1 MELEREELIKHCEN
15 TIEKLE
21 KLDKEF
27 GDALRLDLKRNIL
40 IFQIALGSLKAKA
53 PCRCEHDGA
62 TYYDLS
68 GRERCTLCGADL

>member
-1 MELEREELIKHCEN
+1 MEREELIKHCED
-15 TIEKLE
+15 TIERLEKLE
-21 KLDKEF
+21 KEF
-27 GDALRLDLKRNIL
+27 GDAMHLGTKRNIL
-40 IFQIALGSLKAKA
+40 IFQIALDSLKAKA